1 MADIFR
7 ILVLAGAP
15 LWAPWLQQP
24 TVDLKDPAVI
34 GAGRTLFARSC
45 SVGYCHG
52 AEGRAGGG
60 PRLRGKQWE
69 PGYLFRVT
77 AEGIPRSSMPGWKGK
92 LSQEEIW
99 SVVAYVMALSD
110 LEEPGDAGA
119 AAVARPG
126 PEAQASVPEETPGL
140 PAPLPETGKPSQGPA
155 GEPDKGRE
163 LFFDAADDLNCAQC
177 HRIRGAGGTVGPDLS
192 GLADRTGREILRDI
206 VLPEARLSSQHPLFK
221 LTTAAGERLTV
232 LKAGEDGQRIQ
243 VYDVTALP
251 PVRRTMDRDQVQ
263 ALEPQPGSPMPG
275 TYGQRYTL
283 KQLLDLVSFLKAAGP
298 GSSSTVTLED
308 LLGEGRGTR

>member
-1 MADIFR
+1 
-7 ILVLAGAP
+7 L
-15 LWAPWLQQP
+15 
-24 TVDLKDPAVI
+24 
-34 GAGRTLFARSC
+34 
-45 SVGYCHG
+45 
-52 AEGRAGGG
+52 
-60 PRLRGKQWE
+60 
-69 PGYLFRVT
+69 
-77 AEGIPRSSMPGWKGK
+77 
-92 LSQEEIW
+92 
-99 SVVAYVMALSD
+99 
-110 LEEPGDAGA
+110 
-119 AAVARPG
+119 
-126 PEAQASVPEETPGL
+126 
-140 PAPLPETGKPSQGPA
+140 A

-177 HRIRGAGGTVGPDLS
+177 HRVRGAGGTVGPDLS
-192 GLADRTGREILRDI
+192 GLADRPGREILRDI

-232 LKAGEDGQRIQ
+232 VKAGEDGQRIQ